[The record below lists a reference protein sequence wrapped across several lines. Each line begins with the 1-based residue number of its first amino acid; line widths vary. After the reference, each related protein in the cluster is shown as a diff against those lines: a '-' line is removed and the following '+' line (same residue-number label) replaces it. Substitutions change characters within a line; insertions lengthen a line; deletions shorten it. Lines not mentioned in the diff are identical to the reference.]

1 MQVVSHSFLTL
12 TKDITREEK
21 LVWKRG
27 TEEILFCSFDVH
39 LALWELNFSN
49 VHLYFG
55 VIPSFDYFMFNP
67 LTPKS
72 DQHLISPYNI
82 ASESKKITRLKK
94 MSPTKKPL
102 DC

>member
-1 MQVVSHSFLTL
+1 MG
-12 TKDITREEK
+12 
-21 LVWKRG
+21 G
-27 TEEILFCSFDVH
+27 TEETVVFCSFHVSTEVIVH
-39 LALWELNFSN
+39 VALWELNFAD

-55 VIPSFDYFMFNP
+55 VIPPFDYFMFNP

-82 ASESKKITRLKK
+82 ASESKKITRIKEILL
-94 MSPTKKPL
+94 TKEPL